1 MFRIYDHK
9 NNVHMIGFDKYMT
22 NPDWIKLACSSKAA
36 LDDGIAQRISEQQQ
50 SLFYTKRAK
59 QHAPVGVVFHAFS
72 HGNLIDEI
80 RKWLL
85 RKREIF
91 AAEQRKGRKIA
102 RLHGNNREIPSQKI
116 VAPVPAQN
124 SSPGTGTKIV
134 APVPEAV
141 SSDRGPGAGRSEQR

>member
-36 LDDGIAQRISEQQQ
+36 LD
-50 SLFYTKRAK
+50 
-59 QHAPVGVVFHAFS
+59 VVFHAFS

-102 RLHGNNREIPSQKI
+102 RLQGNNREIPSQ
-116 VAPVPAQN
+116 
-124 SSPGTGTKIV
+124 KIV